1 MIPMLSSRIVPY
13 SAVRDR
19 WFIPGGVAA
28 LLLLLDQIT
37 KVLIV
42 QTLGPVPG
50 SQQVVLLNDWLS
62 LVYVRNTGI
71 AFGLLRDLSGIFT
84 LVSLLICAVVIY
96 AYLFYLPNQ
105 RVWVKISIGLILGG
119 ALGNIV
125 DRLRLE
131 YVVDF
136 IKISWWPTFNLA
148 DTGITL
154 GVLMLALYLLVGNI
168 DIDDL
173 PVDTHAHDEALLRE
187 LLALEPVASKE
198 EDTRE

>member
-1 MIPMLSSRIVPY
+1 MPIRSSRITPY
-13 SAVRDR
+13 SAARDR
-19 WFIPGGVAA
+19 WLIPGGVAA

-37 KVLIV
+37 KIRVV

-84 LVSLLICAVVIY
+84 LVSLFISAAVIY

-125 DRLRLE
+125 DRLRLQ

-136 IKISWWPTFNLA
+136 IKIGWWPTFNLA

-154 GVLMLALYLLVGNI
+154 GVLMLAFYLLLGN
-168 DIDDL
+168 IDDL
-173 PVDTHAHDEALLRE
+173 PVETHAHDEALLRE
-187 LLALEPVASKE
+187 LLALELVAPESE
-198 EDTRE
+198 EEHP